1 MPVQRPT
8 RPTLEQL
15 RAVVQPPEVLGRAT
29 AEHWTGTLYMRR
41 FSIHLTRL
49 LLRTPIT
56 ANGVTVLMIIAGVL
70 AGPALLLPGLW
81 GPLLAVLLTQVQMLV
96 DCSDGEVARWRG
108 TSGPRGPFLDQ
119 IGHYSAE
126 GSIGLFLG
134 LRATGY
140 VVGERDATSAFA
152 FLAVGALLMAG
163 IWFNKSLNLM
173 VPVARLSAGAER
185 LPDAASSRRVAPTTL
200 VGRLRRMAGFLPFH
214 RMFHSI
220 ELTLL
225 TLAVAVVAWPFGS
238 PLVVDRAY
246 AVTMAVAIYVVCVG
260 HFVAIWASPR
270 LAKEDPS

>member
-8 RPTLEQL
+8 RPTLEEL

-119 IGHYSAE
+119 IGHYPAE

-134 LRATGY
+134 GVTMSIGML
-140 VVGERDATSAFA
+140 VHEVSV
-152 FLAVGALLMAG
+152 LAVIAIAMLLLRPTLQKDGTGIPGHAGDLVLGTGARD
-163 IWFNKSLNLM
+163 
-173 VPVARLSAGAER
+173 V
-185 LPDAASSRRVAPTTL
+185 SRV
-200 VGRLRRMAGFLPFH
+200 
-214 RMFHSI
+214 
-220 ELTLL
+220 
-225 TLAVAVVAWPFGS
+225 
-238 PLVVDRAY
+238 
-246 AVTMAVAIYVVCVG
+246 
-260 HFVAIWASPR
+260 
-270 LAKEDPS
+270 